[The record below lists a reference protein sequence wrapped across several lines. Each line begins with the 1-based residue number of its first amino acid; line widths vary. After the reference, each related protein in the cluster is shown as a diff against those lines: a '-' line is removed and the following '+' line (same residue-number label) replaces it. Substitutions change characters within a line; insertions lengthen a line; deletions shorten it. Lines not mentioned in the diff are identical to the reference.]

1 MMDYYGFIRMH
12 MQGEIICYSLSGL
25 GVITS
30 YSGLLMGKGR
40 VILCLDILDI
50 AAGVLLMLT
59 HGNSSQQDSMR
70 SIRL

>member
-1 MMDYYGFIRMH
+1 MGLLECTCKGKSYVI
-12 MQGEIICYSLSGL
+12 SLSGL

-30 YSGLLMGKGR
+30 YSGLLMGNGR

-50 AAGVLLMLT
+50 AAGALLMLT